1 MTDSLAPASQKGMD
15 SEDRSRRLLTLPA
28 VIVIG
33 IFGVLP
39 LLIVV
44 VYSLLKAAPYGGV
57 QWIFS
62 AEAYVSF
69 LYQKDIFDDTL
80 VFHADYLMIYARSL
94 VFSVITTIICLILGF
109 PTAYFIATRPAKT
122 RQFWLMLVTVPFWS
136 NLLIRTLA
144 IMIIIRDDGLM
155 NNGLSA
161 LGLINKPIVILYT
174 DFAIVLGLFYSFVPF
189 MVLPLF
195 ASLEKLDF
203 RLVEAGFDL
212 YANRFQV
219 LYRIVLPIAKPG
231 IVAGCLL
238 VFIPSIGAYVTP
250 LILGGGKHLMIG
262 SLIAEQFGSSRN
274 WPLGSAQALILMAGV
289 LVALYFYTRNSGKG
303 VGHVR

>member
-33 IFGVLP
+33 VFGVLP

-144 IMIIIRDDGLM
+144 IMIIIRDDGLI

-274 WPLGSAQALILMAGV
+274 WPLGSAQALILMVGV